1 MKILRNTHFVFS
13 YLMRQLSKIVMY
25 AGVPKTG
32 KFLQTHLA
40 RGGGRIV
47 GGEVIILRLNIL
59 VYYAQGFSIYL
70 WRG

>member
-47 GGEVIILRLNIL
+47 GGEVIILRLNI
-59 VYYAQGFSIYL
+59 YYAQGFLIYL